1 MEKYLRL
8 LSGTAV
14 AGYDPAAREYTLA
27 FTNNEVKFGFLESLM
42 PEYVSDCG
50 SGSGIDV
57 FTLRRYISRGD
68 PESIRNVLTALF
80 ARITYANASNAN
92 GMISSER
99 KRRHYRD

>member
-1 MEKYLRL
+1 MGRQLPTTIL
-8 LSGTAV
+8 L
-14 AGYDPAAREYTLA
+14 REYTLA
-27 FTNNEVKFGFLESLM
+27 FPNNEVKFGFLESLM

-99 KRRHYRD
+99 KRRYYRD